1 MLPFETYLIP
11 SMNFEE
17 RQKVNSSRMRSIYD
31 YTMGVLWV
39 AVGVVF
45 LFQKKIG
52 IDLQLDKTL
61 TTIFGV
67 SSLLYGIFRIYR
79 GFKKN

>member
-1 MLPFETYLIP
+1 
-11 SMNFEE
+11 MNFEE

>member
-1 MLPFETYLIP
+1 
-11 SMNFEE
+11 MNFEE

-52 IDLQLDKTL
+52 IDLQLDKAL